1 MLQVY
6 YRIVVSAWKTFRFQ
20 PIFWRWT
27 FLVPMFL
34 AFTHLTLFLDRIFFP
49 KYRQVEVKNPI
60 FIIGHPRSGN
70 TFLHK
75 LLTQTDEF
83 GAFQTWQILFPS
95 LTARVLVK
103 PIINYLIKKNQSSL
117 VPDKVGHG
125 VALDK
130 TEEEELLFF
139 HKLDTQFV
147 WARSPLGFD
156 DRENPEFRF
165 HDLQPE
171 SRRYSSMEFFKGC
184 LQRQIYQTGRTQVV
198 LQTLQ
203 SVHRIK
209 TILETFPD
217 AKFIYLVRSPQDT
230 IPSHLS
236 ILWLLLDLQ
245 LGIDNIPPHK
255 LQRYIDRRYRY
266 NIDLYRYFYDLQKQ
280 GEIPQDR
287 VMIVRYEQ
295 LITDLEQTFNDI
307 VEFTNINPSEKL
319 RQAIK
324 EKSLSQKTYKRRH
337 NPVELE
343 NFSLSKNNIYQDFDF
358 VFKEYGFDRNIAC

>member
-6 YRIVVSAWKTFRFQ
+6 YRIVISAWKTFGFGT
-20 PIFWRWT
+20 IFWRWALFMPI
-27 FLVPMFL
+27 FLG
-34 AFTHLTLFLDRIFFP
+34 FTHFTLFLDRIFFP
-49 KYRQVEVKNPI
+49 QYRKIKVKKPV

-83 GAFQTWQILFPS
+83 VAFQTWQILFPS
-95 LTARVLVK
+95 LTARVVVK
-103 PIINYLIKKNQSSL
+103 PIINYLIKKNKSSL
-117 VPDKVGHG
+117 VPDRVGHG

-130 TEEEELLFF
+130 IEEEELLFF

-156 DRENPEFRF
+156 DQENPEFRF
-165 HDLQPE
+165 HDLQPS
-171 SRRYSSMEFFKGC
+171 SRRRSSINFFKGC
-184 LQRQIYQTGRTQVV
+184 LQRQIYYTGKEQVI

-217 AKFIYLVRSPQDT
+217 AKFIYLVRSPHET

-236 ILWLLLDLQ
+236 VLWFLLDLQ
-245 LGIDNIPPHK
+245 LGVKNIPPDK

-266 NIDLYRYFYDLQKQ
+266 NIDLYRYFYDLQKNQ
-280 GEIPQDR
+280 EIAEDR
-287 VMIVRYEQ
+287 VMIVRYDQ
-295 LITDLEQTFNDI
+295 LRSDLEKSFTEI
-307 VEFTNINPSEKL
+307 VNFTGINPSDALKQAVKEQAQTQKDYQRKHQFMKL
-319 RQAIK
+319 
-324 EKSLSQKTYKRRH
+324 EELSLSNEQITK
-337 NPVELE
+337 
-343 NFSLSKNNIYQDFDF
+343 DFDF
-358 VFKEYGFDRNIAC
+358 VFEEYGFDHSKIV

>member
-6 YRIVVSAWKTFRFQ
+6 YRIVISAWKTFRFKA
-20 PIFWRWT
+20 IFWRWT
-27 FLVPMFL
+27 FFVPIFL
-34 AFTHLTLFLDRIFFP
+34 AFTHFTLFLDRIFFFQ
-49 KYRQVEVKNPI
+49 YRQVEVKQPI

-83 GAFQTWQILFPS
+83 VSFQTWQILFPS
-95 LTARVLVK
+95 LTSRVLVK
-103 PIINYLIKKNQSSL
+103 PVINYLIKKKKSSL

-156 DRENPEFRF
+156 DQENPEFRF
-165 HDLQPE
+165 HDLQPL
-171 SRRYSSMEFFKGC
+171 SRRRSSLIFFKGC
-184 LQRQIYQTGRTQVV
+184 LQRQIYYTGKQQVV

-217 AKFIYLVRSPQDT
+217 AKFIYLVRSPQET

-236 ILWLLLDLQ
+236 VLWFLLDLQ
-245 LGIDNIPPHK
+245 LGVKNIPPHK
-255 LQRYIDRRYRY
+255 LQRYVSRRYRY
-266 NIDLYRYFYDLQKQ
+266 NIDLYRYFYDLQKN
-280 GEIPQDR
+280 GEISEDK
-287 VMIVRYEQ
+287 VMIVRYDQ
-295 LITDLEQTFNDI
+295 LRSQLEQTFTDI
-307 VEFTNINPSEKL
+307 VSFTNINPSEAL
-319 RQAIK
+319 QQAVGEQAQTQKDYQRKHQVINL
-324 EKSLSQKTYKRRH
+324 EDLSLSPEQIIK
-337 NPVELE
+337 
-343 NFSLSKNNIYQDFDF
+343 DFDF
-358 VFKEYGFDRNIAC
+358 VFEKYGFDKNLIV